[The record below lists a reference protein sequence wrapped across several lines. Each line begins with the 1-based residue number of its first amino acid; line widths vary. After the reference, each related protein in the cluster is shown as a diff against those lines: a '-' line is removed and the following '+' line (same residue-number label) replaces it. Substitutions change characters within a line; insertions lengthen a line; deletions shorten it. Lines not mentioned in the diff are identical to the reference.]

1 MIANPHI
8 TIYCGYLVNKI
19 YKLSKRYNSQMG
31 KSSKPK
37 NKFSIGIVRKSKK
50 SKGFYIEDNRESQFK
65 LGKKEIYKVMPGDA
79 VKFSLG
85 KKEWAFIEEV
95 VERNTK
101 EFIGT
106 VYTRGK
112 KIFSSPIG
120 FENDIRVAITG
131 DIPNKIN
138 PGSLVKVKM
147 TAQPREGQLAEAY
160 IERTF
165 TGGLELAYAI
175 AISNHNIKTN
185 WPKSV
190 ISAANKLKLKKQES
204 RHCEDL
210 RNKTFVTIDGK
221 NAKDFDDAV
230 LGEKD
235 KDGNF
240 ILYVAIADVAR
251 FVEQGSAIDQEAAER
266 GTSVYFTQKVVPML
280 PEVISNDLCSLR
292 PNEDKFCLVCKT
304 IIDKNGNLSDSTF
317 FEAQINSKARLTYER
332 LSKEIEQ
339 NKLHKTYSQSIEI
352 LLEIY
357 QRLKDNKARRG
368 ALELEVPFYV
378 PKFSD
383 NKITKFHS
391 SSRTV
396 SHMMVE
402 EFMLAANIA
411 TAEICLTYNLPSLFR
426 VHPKPDI
433 LKIKNLT
440 SFLRSRRINA
450 KLDEGNSVTQLSKLA
465 EFVGDRK
472 DKEIMH
478 MQILQSLSLA
488 TYEAKVSEHF
498 ALGYKAYSHFTS
510 PIRRYPDLIVH
521 RTIKRLI
528 ESNNGAI
535 SSKDNIS
542 PKGPYTQDHLEKI
555 AKECSV
561 KERDAEKSERDAL
574 NHLKCEF
581 ASENVGNSYRGQITG
596 VTNFGLFIHLQEVNI
611 EGLCHI
617 KYLPKNEYYV
627 YDESSQM
634 LRSNSSK
641 HSYSL
646 GDFLKVKIEKVDVFS
661 KRIDLKIL
669 K

>member
-1 MIANPHI
+1 
-8 TIYCGYLVNKI
+8 
-19 YKLSKRYNSQMG
+19 MG
-31 KSSKPK
+31 NSSKPK
-37 NKFSIGIVRKSKK
+37 TKPSIGIVKKSKK
-50 SKGFYIEDNRESQFK
+50 SKGFYVEDNRESQFK
-65 LGKKEIYKVMPGDA
+65 LGKKEIYKIMPGDT

-85 KKEWAFIEEV
+85 KREWAFIEEV
-95 VERNTK
+95 IERNTR
-101 EFIGT
+101 EFIGS
-106 VYTRGK
+106 VFTRGK
-112 KIFSSPIG
+112 KIYASPIG
-120 FENDIRVAITG
+120 YENDIRVAITG
-131 DIPNKIN
+131 DIPNKLN
-138 PGSLVKVKM
+138 PGSLVKVKI
-147 TAQPREGQLAEAY
+147 TQQPEAGKLAEAY
-160 IERTF
+160 IDRTF
-165 TGGLELAYAI
+165 TGGLELAYEI
-175 AISNHNIKTN
+175 AISNYKLNPT

-190 ISAANKLKLKKQES
+190 ISEANKLKFAEEKDVNF
-204 RHCEDL
+204 EDL

-230 LGEKD
+230 FGEND
-235 KDGNF
+235 KDGNY

-251 FVEQGSAIDQEAAER
+251 FVKQGSVIDQEASER
-266 GTSVYFTQKVVPML
+266 GTSVYFTQKVIPML

-304 IIDKNGNLSDSTF
+304 IVDKNGNLINSTF
-317 FEAQINSKARLTYER
+317 FEAKINSKARLTYEK
-332 LSKEIEQ
+332 LSKDIEQ
-339 NKLHKTYSQSIEI
+339 NKLNETYAKSIKN

-357 QRLKDNKARRG
+357 KRLKSNKDHRG

-378 PKFSD
+378 PKFKE
-383 NKITKFHS
+383 NKITKFFS
-391 SSRTV
+391 SPRTI

-411 TAEICLTYNLPSLFR
+411 TAEICLKLNMPSLFR

-450 KLDEGNSVTQLSKLA
+450 KLDDGNSVNQLSKL
-465 EFVGDRK
+465 VGIVDDRK
-472 DKEIMH
+472 DKTIMH

-521 RTIKRLI
+521 RTIKKLI
-528 ESNNGAI
+528 QINNGAI
-535 SSKDNIS
+535 TSKDRIVS
-542 PKGPYTQDHLEKI
+542 KGPYTQDKLEKLAI
-555 AKECSV
+555 ECSK
-561 KERDAEKSERDAL
+561 KERNAEKAERDAL

-581 ASENVGNSYRGQITG
+581 ASENIGNFYNGQITG
-596 VTNFGLFIHLQEVNI
+596 VTNFGLFVHIQDINI

-617 KYLPKNEYYV
+617 KHLPKNEYYV

-634 LRSNSSK
+634 LQSNSSK

-661 KRIDLKIL
+661 QRIDLRIQK
-669 K
+669 

>member
-1 MIANPHI
+1 
-8 TIYCGYLVNKI
+8 
-19 YKLSKRYNSQMG
+19 MG
-31 KSSKPK
+31 NSSKPK
-37 NKFSIGIVRKSKK
+37 TKPSIGIVKKSKK
-50 SKGFYIEDNRESQFK
+50 SKGFYVEDNRESQFK
-65 LGKKEIYKVMPGDA
+65 LGKKEIYKIMPGDT

-85 KKEWAFIEEV
+85 KREWAFIEEV
-95 VERNTK
+95 IERNTR
-101 EFIGT
+101 EFIGS
-106 VYTRGK
+106 VFTRGK
-112 KIFSSPIG
+112 KIYASPIG
-120 FENDIRVAITG
+120 YENDIRVAITG
-131 DIPNKIN
+131 DIPNKLN
-138 PGSLVKVKM
+138 PGSLVKVKI
-147 TAQPREGQLAEAY
+147 TQQPEAGKLAEAY

-165 TGGLELAYAI
+165 TGGLELAYEI
-175 AISNHNIKTN
+175 AISNYKINPT

-190 ISAANKLKLKKQES
+190 ISEANKLKFAEEKDVNF
-204 RHCEDL
+204 EDL

-230 LGEKD
+230 FGEND
-235 KDGNF
+235 KDGNY

-251 FVEQGSAIDQEAAER
+251 FVKQGSVIDQEASER
-266 GTSVYFTQKVVPML
+266 GTSVYFTQKVIPML

-304 IIDKNGNLSDSTF
+304 IVDKNGNLINSTF
-317 FEAQINSKARLTYER
+317 FEAKINSKARLTYEK
-332 LSKEIEQ
+332 LSKDIEQ
-339 NKLHKTYSQSIEI
+339 NKLNETYAKSIKN

-357 QRLKDNKARRG
+357 KRLKSNKDHRG

-378 PKFSD
+378 PKFKE
-383 NKITKFHS
+383 NKITKFFS
-391 SSRTV
+391 SPRTI

-411 TAEICLTYNLPSLFR
+411 TAEICLKLNMPSLFR

-450 KLDEGNSVTQLSKLA
+450 KLDDGHSVNQLSKL
-465 EFVGDRK
+465 VGMVDDRK
-472 DKEIMH
+472 DKTIMH

-521 RTIKRLI
+521 RTIKKLI
-528 ESNNGAI
+528 QINNGAI
-535 SSKDNIS
+535 SSKDRIVS
-542 PKGPYTQDHLEKI
+542 KGPYTQDNLEKLAI
-555 AKECSV
+555 ECSK
-561 KERDAEKSERDAL
+561 KERNAEKAERDAL

-581 ASENVGNSYRGQITG
+581 ASENIGNFYNGQITG
-596 VTNFGLFIHLQEVNI
+596 VTNFGLFVHIQDINI

-617 KYLPKNEYYV
+617 KHLPKNEYYV

-634 LRSNSSK
+634 LQSNSSK

-661 KRIDLKIL
+661 QRIDLRIQK
-669 K
+669 

>member
-1 MIANPHI
+1 
-8 TIYCGYLVNKI
+8 
-19 YKLSKRYNSQMG
+19 MG
-31 KSSKPK
+31 NSSKPK
-37 NKFSIGIVRKSKK
+37 TKPSIGIVKKSKK
-50 SKGFYIEDNRESQFK
+50 SKGFYVEDNRESQFK
-65 LGKKEIYKVMPGDA
+65 LGKKEIYKIMPGDT

-85 KKEWAFIEEV
+85 KREWAFIEEV
-95 VERNTK
+95 IERNTR
-101 EFIGT
+101 EFIGS
-106 VYTRGK
+106 VFTRGK
-112 KIFSSPIG
+112 KIYASPIG
-120 FENDIRVAITG
+120 YENDIRVAITG
-131 DIPNKIN
+131 DIPNKLN
-138 PGSLVKVKM
+138 PGSLVKVKI
-147 TAQPREGQLAEAY
+147 TQQPEAGKLAEAY

-165 TGGLELAYAI
+165 TGGLELAYEI
-175 AISNHNIKTN
+175 AISNYKLNPT

-190 ISAANKLKLKKQES
+190 ISEANKLKFAEEKDVNF
-204 RHCEDL
+204 EDL

-230 LGEKD
+230 FGEND
-235 KDGNF
+235 KDGNY

-251 FVEQGSAIDQEAAER
+251 FVKQGSVIDQEASER
-266 GTSVYFTQKVVPML
+266 GTSVYFTQKVIPML

-304 IIDKNGNLSDSTF
+304 IVDKNGNLINSTF
-317 FEAQINSKARLTYER
+317 FEAKINSKARLTYEK
-332 LSKEIEQ
+332 LSKDIEQ
-339 NKLHKTYSQSIEI
+339 NKLNETYAKSIKN

-357 QRLKDNKARRG
+357 KRLKSNKDHRG

-378 PKFSD
+378 PKFKE
-383 NKITKFHS
+383 NKITKFFS
-391 SSRTV
+391 SPRTI

-411 TAEICLTYNLPSLFR
+411 TAEICLKLNMPSLFR

-450 KLDEGNSVTQLSKLA
+450 KLDDGHSVNQLSKL
-465 EFVGDRK
+465 VGMVDDRK
-472 DKEIMH
+472 DKTIMH

-521 RTIKRLI
+521 RTIKKLI
-528 ESNNGAI
+528 QINNGAI
-535 SSKDNIS
+535 SSKDRIVS
-542 PKGPYTQDHLEKI
+542 KGPYTQDNLEKLAI
-555 AKECSV
+555 ECSK
-561 KERDAEKSERDAL
+561 KERNAEKAERDAL

-581 ASENVGNSYRGQITG
+581 ASENIGNFYNGQITG
-596 VTNFGLFIHLQEVNI
+596 VTNFGLFVHIQDINI

-617 KYLPKNEYYV
+617 KHLPKNEYYV

-634 LRSNSSK
+634 LQSNSSK

-661 KRIDLKIL
+661 QRIDLRIQK
-669 K
+669 

>member
-1 MIANPHI
+1 
-8 TIYCGYLVNKI
+8 
-19 YKLSKRYNSQMG
+19 MG
-31 KSSKPK
+31 NSSKPK
-37 NKFSIGIVRKSKK
+37 TKPSIGIVKKSKK
-50 SKGFYIEDNRESQFK
+50 SKGFYVEDNRESQFK
-65 LGKKEIYKVMPGDA
+65 LGKKEIYKIMPGDT

-85 KKEWAFIEEV
+85 KREWAFIEEV
-95 VERNTK
+95 IERNTR
-101 EFIGT
+101 EFIGS
-106 VYTRGK
+106 VFTRGK
-112 KIFSSPIG
+112 KIYASPIG
-120 FENDIRVAITG
+120 YENDIRVAITG
-131 DIPNKIN
+131 DIPNKLN
-138 PGSLVKVKM
+138 PGSLVKVKI
-147 TAQPREGQLAEAY
+147 TQQPEAGKLAEAY

-165 TGGLELAYAI
+165 TGGLELAYEI
-175 AISNHNIKTN
+175 AISNYKINPT
-185 WPKSV
+185 WPKSL
-190 ISAANKLKLKKQES
+190 ISEANKLKFAEEKDVNF
-204 RHCEDL
+204 EDL

-230 LGEKD
+230 FGEND
-235 KDGNF
+235 KDGNY

-251 FVEQGSAIDQEAAER
+251 FVKQGSVIDQEASER
-266 GTSVYFTQKVVPML
+266 GTSVYFTQKVIPML

-304 IIDKNGNLSDSTF
+304 IVDKNGNLINSTF
-317 FEAQINSKARLTYER
+317 FEAKINSKARLTYEK
-332 LSKEIEQ
+332 LSKDIEQ
-339 NKLHKTYSQSIEI
+339 NKLNETYAKSIKN

-357 QRLKDNKARRG
+357 KRLKSNKDHRG

-378 PKFSD
+378 PKFKE
-383 NKITKFHS
+383 NKITKFFS
-391 SSRTV
+391 SPRTI

-411 TAEICLTYNLPSLFR
+411 TAEICLKLNMPSLFR

-450 KLDEGNSVTQLSKLA
+450 KLDDGNSVNQLSKL
-465 EFVGDRK
+465 VGIVDDRK
-472 DKEIMH
+472 DKTIMH

-521 RTIKRLI
+521 RTIKKLI
-528 ESNNGAI
+528 QINNGAI
-535 SSKDNIS
+535 SSKDRIVS
-542 PKGPYTQDHLEKI
+542 KGPYTQDKLEKLAI
-555 AKECSV
+555 ECSK
-561 KERDAEKSERDAL
+561 KERNAEKAERDAL

-581 ASENVGNSYRGQITG
+581 ASENIGNFYNGQITG
-596 VTNFGLFIHLQEVNI
+596 VTNFGLFVHIQDINI

-617 KYLPKNEYYV
+617 KHLPKNEYYV

-634 LRSNSSK
+634 LQSNTSK

-661 KRIDLKIL
+661 QRIDLRIQK
-669 K
+669 

>member
-1 MIANPHI
+1 
-8 TIYCGYLVNKI
+8 
-19 YKLSKRYNSQMG
+19 MG
-31 KSSKPK
+31 NSSKPK
-37 NKFSIGIVRKSKK
+37 TKPSIGIVKKSKK
-50 SKGFYIEDNRESQFK
+50 SKGFYVEDNRESQFK
-65 LGKKEIYKVMPGDA
+65 LGKKEIYKIMPGDT

-85 KKEWAFIEEV
+85 KREWAFIEEV
-95 VERNTK
+95 IERNTR
-101 EFIGT
+101 EFIGS
-106 VYTRGK
+106 VFTRGK
-112 KIFSSPIG
+112 KIYASPIG
-120 FENDIRVAITG
+120 YENDIRVAITG
-131 DIPNKIN
+131 DIPNKLN
-138 PGSLVKVKM
+138 PGSLVKVKI
-147 TAQPREGQLAEAY
+147 TQQPEAGKLAEAY

-165 TGGLELAYAI
+165 TGGLELAYEI
-175 AISNHNIKTN
+175 AISNYKINPT

-190 ISAANKLKLKKQES
+190 ISEANKLKFAEEKDVNF
-204 RHCEDL
+204 EDL
-210 RNKTFVTIDGK
+210 RNKSFVTIDGK

-230 LGEKD
+230 FGEND
-235 KDGNF
+235 KDGNY

-251 FVEQGSAIDQEAAER
+251 FVKQGSVIDQEASER
-266 GTSVYFTQKVVPML
+266 GTSVYFTQKVIPML

-304 IIDKNGNLSDSTF
+304 IVDKNGNLINSTF
-317 FEAQINSKARLTYER
+317 FEAKINSKARLTYEK
-332 LSKEIEQ
+332 LSKDIEQ
-339 NKLHKTYSQSIEI
+339 NKLNETYAKSIKN

-357 QRLKDNKARRG
+357 KRLKSNKDHRG

-378 PKFSD
+378 PKFKE
-383 NKITKFHS
+383 NKITKFFS
-391 SSRTV
+391 SPRTI

-411 TAEICLTYNLPSLFR
+411 TAEICLKLNMPSLFR

-450 KLDEGNSVTQLSKLA
+450 KLDDGNSVNQLSKL
-465 EFVGDRK
+465 VGIVDDRK
-472 DKEIMH
+472 DKTIMH

-521 RTIKRLI
+521 RTIKKLI
-528 ESNNGAI
+528 QINNGAI
-535 SSKDNIS
+535 SSKDRIVS
-542 PKGPYTQDHLEKI
+542 KGPYTQDKLEKLAI
-555 AKECSV
+555 ECSK
-561 KERDAEKSERDAL
+561 KERNAEKAERDAL

-581 ASENVGNSYRGQITG
+581 ASENIGNFYNGQITG
-596 VTNFGLFIHLQEVNI
+596 VTNFGLFVHIQDINI

-617 KYLPKNEYYV
+617 KHLPKNEYYV

-634 LRSNSSK
+634 LQSNSSK

-661 KRIDLKIL
+661 QRIDLRIQK
-669 K
+669 

>member
-1 MIANPHI
+1 
-8 TIYCGYLVNKI
+8 
-19 YKLSKRYNSQMG
+19 MG
-31 KSSKPK
+31 NSSKSKTKP
-37 NKFSIGIVRKSKK
+37 SIGIVKKSKK
-50 SKGFYIEDNRESQFK
+50 SKGFYVEDNRESQFK
-65 LGKKEIYKVMPGDA
+65 LGKKEIYKIMPGDT

-85 KKEWAFIEEV
+85 KREWAFIEEV
-95 VERNTK
+95 IERNTR
-101 EFIGT
+101 EFIGS
-106 VYTRGK
+106 VFTRGK
-112 KIFSSPIG
+112 KIYASPIG
-120 FENDIRVAITG
+120 YENDIRVAITG
-131 DIPNKIN
+131 DIPNKLN
-138 PGSLVKVKM
+138 PGSLVKVKI
-147 TAQPREGQLAEAY
+147 TQQPEAGKLAEAY

-165 TGGLELAYAI
+165 TGGLELAYEI
-175 AISNHNIKTN
+175 AISNYKINPT

-190 ISAANKLKLKKQES
+190 ISEANKLKFAEEKDVNF
-204 RHCEDL
+204 EDL

-230 LGEKD
+230 FGEND
-235 KDGNF
+235 KDGNY

-251 FVEQGSAIDQEAAER
+251 FVKQGSVIDQEASER
-266 GTSVYFTQKVVPML
+266 GTSVYFTQKVIPML

-304 IIDKNGNLSDSTF
+304 IVDKNGNLINSTF
-317 FEAQINSKARLTYER
+317 FEAKINSKARLTYEK
-332 LSKEIEQ
+332 LSKDIEQ
-339 NKLHKTYSQSIEI
+339 NKLNETYAKSIKN

-357 QRLKDNKARRG
+357 KRLKSNKDHRG

-378 PKFSD
+378 PKFKE
-383 NKITKFHS
+383 NKITKFFS
-391 SSRTV
+391 SPRTI

-411 TAEICLTYNLPSLFR
+411 TAEICLKLNMPSLFR

-450 KLDEGNSVTQLSKLA
+450 KLDDGHSVNQLSKL
-465 EFVGDRK
+465 VGMVDDRK
-472 DKEIMH
+472 DKTIMH

-521 RTIKRLI
+521 RTIKKLI
-528 ESNNGAI
+528 QINNGAI
-535 SSKDNIS
+535 SSKDRIVS
-542 PKGPYTQDHLEKI
+542 KGPYTQDNLEKLAI
-555 AKECSV
+555 ECSK
-561 KERDAEKSERDAL
+561 KERNAEKAERDAL

-581 ASENVGNSYRGQITG
+581 ASENIGNFYNGQITG
-596 VTNFGLFIHLQEVNI
+596 VTNFGLFVHIQDINI

-617 KYLPKNEYYV
+617 KHLPKNEYYV

-634 LRSNSSK
+634 LQSNSSK

-661 KRIDLKIL
+661 QRIDLRIQK
-669 K
+669 

>member
-1 MIANPHI
+1 
-8 TIYCGYLVNKI
+8 
-19 YKLSKRYNSQMG
+19 MG
-31 KSSKPK
+31 NSSKPK
-37 NKFSIGIVRKSKK
+37 TKPSIGIVKKSKK
-50 SKGFYIEDNRESQFK
+50 SKGFYVEDNRESQFK
-65 LGKKEIYKVMPGDA
+65 LGKKEIYKIMPGDT

-85 KKEWAFIEEV
+85 KREWAFIEEV
-95 VERNTK
+95 IERNTR
-101 EFIGT
+101 EFIGS
-106 VYTRGK
+106 VFTRGK
-112 KIFSSPIG
+112 KIYASPIG
-120 FENDIRVAITG
+120 YENDIRVAITG
-131 DIPNKIN
+131 DIPNKLN
-138 PGSLVKVKM
+138 PGSLVKVKI
-147 TAQPREGQLAEAY
+147 TQQPEAGKLAEAY
-160 IERTF
+160 IDRTF
-165 TGGLELAYAI
+165 TGGLELAYEI
-175 AISNHNIKTN
+175 AISNYKINPT

-190 ISAANKLKLKKQES
+190 ISEANKLKFAEEKDVNF
-204 RHCEDL
+204 EDL

-230 LGEKD
+230 FGEND
-235 KDGNF
+235 KDGNY

-251 FVEQGSAIDQEAAER
+251 FVKQGSVIDQEASER
-266 GTSVYFTQKVVPML
+266 GTSVYFTQKVIPML

-304 IIDKNGNLSDSTF
+304 IVDKNGNLINSTF
-317 FEAQINSKARLTYER
+317 FEAKINSKARLTYEK
-332 LSKEIEQ
+332 LSKDIEQ
-339 NKLHKTYSQSIEI
+339 NKLNETYAKSIKN

-357 QRLKDNKARRG
+357 KRLKSNKDHRG

-378 PKFSD
+378 PKFKE
-383 NKITKFHS
+383 NKITKFFS
-391 SSRTV
+391 SPRTI

-411 TAEICLTYNLPSLFR
+411 TAEICLKLNMPSLFR

-450 KLDEGNSVTQLSKLA
+450 KLDDGNSVNQLSKL
-465 EFVGDRK
+465 VGIVDDRK
-472 DKEIMH
+472 DKTIMH

-521 RTIKRLI
+521 RTIKKLI
-528 ESNNGAI
+528 QINNGAI
-535 SSKDNIS
+535 SSKDRIVS
-542 PKGPYTQDHLEKI
+542 KGPYTQDKLEKLAI
-555 AKECSV
+555 ECSK
-561 KERDAEKSERDAL
+561 KERNAEKAERDAL

-581 ASENVGNSYRGQITG
+581 ASENIGNFYNGQITG
-596 VTNFGLFIHLQEVNI
+596 VTNFGLFIHIQDINI

-617 KYLPKNEYYV
+617 KHLPKNEYYV

-634 LRSNSSK
+634 LQSNSSK

-661 KRIDLKIL
+661 QRIDLRIQK
-669 K
+669 

>member
-1 MIANPHI
+1 
-8 TIYCGYLVNKI
+8 
-19 YKLSKRYNSQMG
+19 
-31 KSSKPK
+31 
-37 NKFSIGIVRKSKK
+37 
-50 SKGFYIEDNRESQFK
+50 
-65 LGKKEIYKVMPGDA
+65 
-79 VKFSLG
+79 
-85 KKEWAFIEEV
+85 
-95 VERNTK
+95 
-101 EFIGT
+101 
-106 VYTRGK
+106 
-112 KIFSSPIG
+112 
-120 FENDIRVAITG
+120 
-131 DIPNKIN
+131 
-138 PGSLVKVKM
+138 
-147 TAQPREGQLAEAY
+147 
-160 IERTF
+160 
-165 TGGLELAYAI
+165 
-175 AISNHNIKTN
+175 
-185 WPKSV
+185 
-190 ISAANKLKLKKQES
+190 
-204 RHCEDL
+204 
-210 RNKTFVTIDGK
+210 
-221 NAKDFDDAV
+221 
-230 LGEKD
+230 
-235 KDGNF
+235 
-240 ILYVAIADVAR
+240 
-251 FVEQGSAIDQEAAER
+251 
-266 GTSVYFTQKVVPML
+266 ML

-304 IIDKNGNLSDSTF
+304 VVDKNGNLHNSTF

-332 LSKEIEQ
+332 LSKEVEQ
-339 NKLHKTYSQSIEI
+339 NKLHRTYSQSIEI

-357 QRLKDNKARRG
+357 QRLKDNKKYRG

-378 PKFSD
+378 PKFND
-383 NKITKFHS
+383 NKISKFYS
-391 SSRTV
+391 SPRTI

-411 TAEICLTYNLPSLFR
+411 TAEICLKYNLPTLFR
-426 VHPKPDI
+426 VHPKPDM

-450 KLDEGNSVTQLSKLA
+450 KLDDGNSVNQLSKLA

-521 RTIKRLI
+521 RTIKKLI
-528 ESNNGAI
+528 EANNGAI
-535 SSKDNIS
+535 SSDDNIS
-542 PKGPYTQDHLEKI
+542 PKAPYTQDNLEKI

-561 KERDAEKSERDAL
+561 KERDAEKAERDAL

-581 ASENVGNSYRGQITG
+581 AFENIGNSYKGQITG

-634 LRSNSSK
+634 LQSNSSK

-661 KRIDLKIL
+661 QRIDLRIL

>member
-1 MIANPHI
+1 
-8 TIYCGYLVNKI
+8 
-19 YKLSKRYNSQMG
+19 MG
-31 KSSKPK
+31 NSSKPK
-37 NKFSIGIVRKSKK
+37 TKPSIGIVKKSKK
-50 SKGFYIEDNRESQFK
+50 SKGFYVEDNRESQFK
-65 LGKKEIYKVMPGDA
+65 LGKKEIYKIMPGDT

-85 KKEWAFIEEV
+85 KREWAFIEKV
-95 VERNTK
+95 IERNTR
-101 EFIGT
+101 EFIGS
-106 VYTRGK
+106 VFTRGK
-112 KIFSSPIG
+112 KVYASPIG
-120 FENDIRVAITG
+120 YENDIRVAITG
-131 DIPNKIN
+131 DIPNKLN
-138 PGSLVKVKM
+138 PGSLVKVKI
-147 TAQPREGQLAEAY
+147 TQQPEAGKLAEAY

-165 TGGLELAYAI
+165 TGGLELAYEI
-175 AISNHNIKTN
+175 AISNYKINPT

-190 ISAANKLKLKKQES
+190 ISEANKLKFAEEKDVNF
-204 RHCEDL
+204 EDL
-210 RNKTFVTIDGK
+210 RNKSFVTIDGK

-230 LGEKD
+230 FGEND
-235 KDGNF
+235 KDGNY

-251 FVEQGSAIDQEAAER
+251 FVKQGSVIDQEAAER
-266 GTSVYFTQKVVPML
+266 GTSVYFTQKVIPML

-304 IIDKNGNLSDSTF
+304 IVDKNGNLINSTF
-317 FEAQINSKARLTYER
+317 FEAKINSKARLTYEK
-332 LSKEIEQ
+332 LSKDIEQ
-339 NKLHKTYSQSIEI
+339 NKLNETYAKSIKN

-357 QRLKDNKARRG
+357 KRLKSNKDHRG

-378 PKFSD
+378 PKFKE
-383 NKITKFHS
+383 NKITKFFS
-391 SSRTV
+391 SPRTI

-411 TAEICLTYNLPSLFR
+411 TAEICLKLNMPSLFR

-450 KLDEGNSVTQLSKLA
+450 KLDDGNSVNQLSKL
-465 EFVGDRK
+465 VGMVDDRK
-472 DKEIMH
+472 DKTIMH

-521 RTIKRLI
+521 RTIKKLI
-528 ESNNGAI
+528 QINNGAI
-535 SSKDNIS
+535 SSKDRIVS
-542 PKGPYTQDHLEKI
+542 KGPYTQDNLEKLAI
-555 AKECSV
+555 ECSK
-561 KERDAEKSERDAL
+561 KERNAEKAERDAL

-581 ASENVGNSYRGQITG
+581 ASENIGNFYNGQITG
-596 VTNFGLFIHLQEVNI
+596 VTNFGLFIHIQDINI

-617 KYLPKNEYYV
+617 KHLPKNEYYV

-634 LRSNSSK
+634 LQSNSSK

-661 KRIDLKIL
+661 QRIDLRIQK
-669 K
+669 

>member
-1 MIANPHI
+1 
-8 TIYCGYLVNKI
+8 
-19 YKLSKRYNSQMG
+19 MG
-31 KSSKPK
+31 NSSKPK
-37 NKFSIGIVRKSKK
+37 TKPSIGIVKKSKK
-50 SKGFYIEDNRESQFK
+50 SKGFYVEDNRESQFK
-65 LGKKEIYKVMPGDA
+65 LGKKEIYKIMPGDT

-85 KKEWAFIEEV
+85 KREWAFIEEV
-95 VERNTK
+95 IERNTR
-101 EFIGT
+101 EFIGS
-106 VYTRGK
+106 VFTRGK
-112 KIFSSPIG
+112 KVYASPIG
-120 FENDIRVAITG
+120 YENDIRVAITG
-131 DIPNKIN
+131 DIPNKLN
-138 PGSLVKVKM
+138 PGSLVKVKI
-147 TAQPREGQLAEAY
+147 TQQPEAGKLAEAY

-165 TGGLELAYAI
+165 SGGLELAYEI
-175 AISNHNIKTN
+175 AISNYKINPT

-190 ISAANKLKLKKQES
+190 VSEANKLKFAEEKDVNF
-204 RHCEDL
+204 EDL
-210 RNKTFVTIDGK
+210 RNKSFVTIDGK

-230 LGEKD
+230 FGEND
-235 KDGNF
+235 KDGNY

-251 FVEQGSAIDQEAAER
+251 FVKQGSVIDQEASER
-266 GTSVYFTQKVVPML
+266 GTSVYFTQKVIPML

-304 IIDKNGNLSDSTF
+304 IVDKNGNLINSTF
-317 FEAQINSKARLTYER
+317 FEAKINSKARLTYEK
-332 LSKEIEQ
+332 LSKDIEQ
-339 NKLHKTYSQSIEI
+339 NKLNETYAKSIKN

-357 QRLKDNKARRG
+357 KRLKSNKDHRG

-378 PKFSD
+378 PKFKE
-383 NKITKFHS
+383 NKITKFFS
-391 SSRTV
+391 SPRTI

-411 TAEICLTYNLPSLFR
+411 TAEICLKLNMPSLFR

-450 KLDEGNSVTQLSKLA
+450 KLDDGNSVNQLSKL
-465 EFVGDRK
+465 VGIVDDRK
-472 DKEIMH
+472 DKTIMH

-521 RTIKRLI
+521 RTIKKLI
-528 ESNNGAI
+528 QINNGAI
-535 SSKDNIS
+535 SSKDRIVS
-542 PKGPYTQDHLEKI
+542 KGPYTQDKLEKLAI
-555 AKECSV
+555 ECSK
-561 KERDAEKSERDAL
+561 KERNAEKAERDAL

-581 ASENVGNSYRGQITG
+581 ASENIGNFYNGQITG
-596 VTNFGLFIHLQEVNI
+596 VTNFGLFIHIQDINI

-617 KYLPKNEYYV
+617 KHLPKNEYYV

-634 LRSNSSK
+634 LQSNSSK

-661 KRIDLKIL
+661 QRIDLRIQK
-669 K
+669 

>member
-1 MIANPHI
+1 
-8 TIYCGYLVNKI
+8 
-19 YKLSKRYNSQMG
+19 MG
-31 KSSKPK
+31 NSSKPK
-37 NKFSIGIVRKSKK
+37 TKPSIGIVKKSKK
-50 SKGFYIEDNRESQFK
+50 SKGFYVEDNRESQFK
-65 LGKKEIYKVMPGDA
+65 LGKKEIYKIMPGDT

-85 KKEWAFIEEV
+85 KREWAFIEEV
-95 VERNTK
+95 IERNTR
-101 EFIGT
+101 EFIGS
-106 VYTRGK
+106 VFTRGK
-112 KIFSSPIG
+112 KIYASPIG
-120 FENDIRVAITG
+120 YENDIRVAITG
-131 DIPNKIN
+131 DIPNKLN
-138 PGSLVKVKM
+138 PGSLVKVKI
-147 TAQPREGQLAEAY
+147 TQQPEAGKLAEAY

-165 TGGLELAYAI
+165 TGGLELAYEI
-175 AISNHNIKTN
+175 AISNYKLNPT

-190 ISAANKLKLKKQES
+190 ISEANKLKFAEEKDVNF
-204 RHCEDL
+204 EDL

-230 LGEKD
+230 FGEND
-235 KDGNF
+235 KDGNY

-251 FVEQGSAIDQEAAER
+251 FVKQGSVIDQEASER
-266 GTSVYFTQKVVPML
+266 GTSVYFTQKVIPML

-304 IIDKNGNLSDSTF
+304 IVDKNGNLINSTF
-317 FEAQINSKARLTYER
+317 FEAKINSKARLTYEK
-332 LSKEIEQ
+332 LSKDIEQ
-339 NKLHKTYSQSIEI
+339 NKLNETYAKSIKN

-357 QRLKDNKARRG
+357 KRLKSNKDHRG

-378 PKFSD
+378 PKFKE
-383 NKITKFHS
+383 NKITKFFS
-391 SSRTV
+391 SPRTI

-411 TAEICLTYNLPSLFR
+411 TAEICLKLNMPSLFR

-450 KLDEGNSVTQLSKLA
+450 KLDDGNSVNQLSKL
-465 EFVGDRK
+465 VGIVDDRK
-472 DKEIMH
+472 DKTIMH

-521 RTIKRLI
+521 RTIKKLI
-528 ESNNGAI
+528 QINNGAI
-535 SSKDNIS
+535 TSKDRIVS
-542 PKGPYTQDHLEKI
+542 KGPYTQDKLEKLAI
-555 AKECSV
+555 ECSK
-561 KERDAEKSERDAL
+561 KERNAEKAERDAL

-581 ASENVGNSYRGQITG
+581 ASENIGNFYNGQITG
-596 VTNFGLFIHLQEVNI
+596 VTNFGLFVHIQDINI

-617 KYLPKNEYYV
+617 KHLPKNEYYV

-634 LRSNSSK
+634 LQSNSSK

-661 KRIDLKIL
+661 QRIDLRIQK
-669 K
+669 

>member
-1 MIANPHI
+1 M
-8 TIYCGYLVNKI
+8 
-19 YKLSKRYNSQMG
+19 R
-31 KSSKPK
+31 KSSKSK
-37 NKFSIGIVRKSKK
+37 TKFSIGIVRKSKK
-50 SKGFYIEDNRESQFK
+50 SKGFYVEDNRESQFK
-65 LGKKEIYKVMPGDA
+65 LGKKEIFKVMPGDT

-112 KIFSSPIG
+112 KMFSSPIG

-138 PGSLVKVKM
+138 PGSLVKVKI
-147 TAQPREGQLAEAY
+147 TAQPQEGQLAEAY
-160 IERTF
+160 IERAF
-165 TGGLELAYAI
+165 TGGLELAYEI
-175 AISNHNIKTN
+175 AVSNHHIKTK

-190 ISAANKLKLKKQES
+190 VSASNKLKLKKDEN
-204 RHCEDL
+204 RNCEDL
-210 RNKTFVTIDGK
+210 RKKTFVTIDGK

-235 KDGNF
+235 GDGNY

-251 FVEQGSAIDQEAAER
+251 FVEQGSAIDLEAAER

-304 IIDKNGNLSDSTF
+304 VVDKNGNLHNSTF

-339 NKLHKTYSQSIEI
+339 NKLHRTYSQSIEI

-357 QRLKDNKARRG
+357 QRLKDNKKHRG

-378 PKFSD
+378 PKFND
-383 NKITKFHS
+383 NKISKFYS
-391 SSRTV
+391 SPRTI

-411 TAEICLTYNLPSLFR
+411 TAEICLKYNLPSLFR
-426 VHPKPDI
+426 VHPKPDM

-450 KLDEGNSVTQLSKLA
+450 KLDDGNSVNQLSKLA

-521 RTIKRLI
+521 RTIKKLI
-528 ESNNGAI
+528 EANNGAI
-535 SSKDNIS
+535 SSDDNIS
-542 PKGPYTQDHLEKI
+542 PKAPYTQDNLEKI

-561 KERDAEKSERDAL
+561 KERDAEKAERDAL

-581 ASENVGNSYRGQITG
+581 ASENIGNSYKGQITG

-634 LRSNSSK
+634 LQSNSSK

-661 KRIDLKIL
+661 QRIDLRIL

>member
-1 MIANPHI
+1 
-8 TIYCGYLVNKI
+8 
-19 YKLSKRYNSQMG
+19 MG
-31 KSSKPK
+31 NSSKPK
-37 NKFSIGIVRKSKK
+37 TKPSIGIVKKSKK
-50 SKGFYIEDNRESQFK
+50 SKGFYVEDNRESQFK
-65 LGKKEIYKVMPGDA
+65 LGKKEIYKIMPGDT

-85 KKEWAFIEEV
+85 KREWAFIEEV
-95 VERNTK
+95 IERNTR
-101 EFIGT
+101 EFIGS
-106 VYTRGK
+106 VFTRGK
-112 KIFSSPIG
+112 KIYASPIG
-120 FENDIRVAITG
+120 YENDIRVAITG
-131 DIPNKIN
+131 DIPNKLN
-138 PGSLVKVKM
+138 PGSLVKVKI
-147 TAQPREGQLAEAY
+147 TQQPEAGKLAEAY

-165 TGGLELAYAI
+165 TGGLELAYEI
-175 AISNHNIKTN
+175 AISNYKINPT

-190 ISAANKLKLKKQES
+190 ISEANKLKFAEEKDVNF
-204 RHCEDL
+204 EDL

-230 LGEKD
+230 FGEND
-235 KDGNF
+235 KDGNY

-251 FVEQGSAIDQEAAER
+251 FVKQGSVIDQEASER
-266 GTSVYFTQKVVPML
+266 GTSVYFTQKVIPML

-304 IIDKNGNLSDSTF
+304 IVDKNGNLINSTF
-317 FEAQINSKARLTYER
+317 FEAKINSKARLTYEK
-332 LSKEIEQ
+332 LSKDIEQ
-339 NKLHKTYSQSIEI
+339 NKLNETYAKSIKN

-357 QRLKDNKARRG
+357 KRLKSNKDHRG

-378 PKFSD
+378 PKFKE
-383 NKITKFHS
+383 NKITKFFS
-391 SSRTV
+391 SPRTI

-411 TAEICLTYNLPSLFR
+411 TAEICLKLNMPSLFR

-450 KLDEGNSVTQLSKLA
+450 KLDDGHSVNQLSKL
-465 EFVGDRK
+465 VGMVDDRK
-472 DKEIMH
+472 DKTIMH

-498 ALGYKAYSHFTS
+498 ALGYKAFSHFTS

-521 RTIKRLI
+521 RTIKKLI
-528 ESNNGAI
+528 QINNGAI
-535 SSKDNIS
+535 SSKDRIVS
-542 PKGPYTQDHLEKI
+542 KGPYTQDNLEKLAI
-555 AKECSV
+555 ECSK
-561 KERDAEKSERDAL
+561 KERNAEKAERDAL

-581 ASENVGNSYRGQITG
+581 ASENIGNFYNGQITG
-596 VTNFGLFIHLQEVNI
+596 VTNFGLFVHIQDINI

-617 KYLPKNEYYV
+617 KHLPKNEYYV

-634 LRSNSSK
+634 LQSNSSK

-661 KRIDLKIL
+661 QRIDLRIQK
-669 K
+669 

>member
-1 MIANPHI
+1 
-8 TIYCGYLVNKI
+8 
-19 YKLSKRYNSQMG
+19 MG
-31 KSSKPK
+31 NSSKPK
-37 NKFSIGIVRKSKK
+37 TKPSIGIVKKSKK
-50 SKGFYIEDNRESQFK
+50 SKGFYVEDNRESQFK
-65 LGKKEIYKVMPGDA
+65 LGKKEIYKIMPGDT

-85 KKEWAFIEEV
+85 KREWAFIEEV
-95 VERNTK
+95 IERNTR
-101 EFIGT
+101 EFIGS
-106 VYTRGK
+106 VFTRGK
-112 KIFSSPIG
+112 KIYASPIG
-120 FENDIRVAITG
+120 YENDIRVAITG
-131 DIPNKIN
+131 DIPNKLN
-138 PGSLVKVKM
+138 PGSLVKVKI
-147 TAQPREGQLAEAY
+147 TQQPEAGKLAEAY
-160 IERTF
+160 IDRTF
-165 TGGLELAYAI
+165 TGGLELAYEI
-175 AISNHNIKTN
+175 AISNYKINPT

-190 ISAANKLKLKKQES
+190 ISEANKLKFAEEKDVNF
-204 RHCEDL
+204 EDL

-230 LGEKD
+230 FGEND
-235 KDGNF
+235 KDGNY

-251 FVEQGSAIDQEAAER
+251 FVKQGSVIDQEASER
-266 GTSVYFTQKVVPML
+266 GTSVYFTQKVIPML

-304 IIDKNGNLSDSTF
+304 IVDKNGNLINSTF
-317 FEAQINSKARLTYER
+317 FEAKINSKARLTYEK
-332 LSKEIEQ
+332 LSKDIEQ
-339 NKLHKTYSQSIEI
+339 NKLNETYAKSIKN

-357 QRLKDNKARRG
+357 KRLKSNKDHRG

-378 PKFSD
+378 PKFKE
-383 NKITKFHS
+383 NKITKFFS
-391 SSRTV
+391 SPRTI

-411 TAEICLTYNLPSLFR
+411 TAEICLKLNMPSLFR

-450 KLDEGNSVTQLSKLA
+450 KLDDGNSVNQLSKL
-465 EFVGDRK
+465 VGIVDDRK
-472 DKEIMH
+472 DKTIMH

-521 RTIKRLI
+521 RTIKKLI
-528 ESNNGAI
+528 QINNGAI
-535 SSKDNIS
+535 TSKDRIVS
-542 PKGPYTQDHLEKI
+542 KGPYTQDKLEKLAI
-555 AKECSV
+555 ECSK
-561 KERDAEKSERDAL
+561 KERNAEKAERDAL

-581 ASENVGNSYRGQITG
+581 ASENIGNFYNGQITG
-596 VTNFGLFIHLQEVNI
+596 VTNFGLFIHIQDINI

-617 KYLPKNEYYV
+617 KHLPKNEYYV

-634 LRSNSSK
+634 LQSNSSK

-661 KRIDLKIL
+661 QRIDLRIQK
-669 K
+669 

>member
-1 MIANPHI
+1 
-8 TIYCGYLVNKI
+8 
-19 YKLSKRYNSQMG
+19 MG
-31 KSSKPK
+31 NSSKPK
-37 NKFSIGIVRKSKK
+37 TKPSIGIVKKSKK
-50 SKGFYIEDNRESQFK
+50 SKGFYVEDNRESQFK
-65 LGKKEIYKVMPGDA
+65 LGKKEIYKIMPGDT

-85 KKEWAFIEEV
+85 KREWAFIEEV
-95 VERNTK
+95 IERNTR
-101 EFIGT
+101 EFIGS
-106 VYTRGK
+106 VFTRGK
-112 KIFSSPIG
+112 KIYASPIG
-120 FENDIRVAITG
+120 YENDIRVAITG
-131 DIPNKIN
+131 DIPNKLN
-138 PGSLVKVKM
+138 PGSLVKVKI
-147 TAQPREGQLAEAY
+147 TQQPEAGKLAEAY
-160 IERTF
+160 IDRTF
-165 TGGLELAYAI
+165 TGGLELAYEI
-175 AISNHNIKTN
+175 AISNYKINPT

-190 ISAANKLKLKKQES
+190 ISEANKLKFAEEKDVNF
-204 RHCEDL
+204 EDL

-230 LGEKD
+230 FGEND
-235 KDGNF
+235 KDGNY

-251 FVEQGSAIDQEAAER
+251 FVKQGSVIDQEASER
-266 GTSVYFTQKVVPML
+266 GTSVYFTQKVIPML

-304 IIDKNGNLSDSTF
+304 IVDKNGNLINSTF
-317 FEAQINSKARLTYER
+317 FEAKINSKARLTYEK
-332 LSKEIEQ
+332 LSKDIEQ
-339 NKLHKTYSQSIEI
+339 NKLNETYAKSIKN

-357 QRLKDNKARRG
+357 KRLKSNKDHRG

-378 PKFSD
+378 PKFKE
-383 NKITKFHS
+383 NKIIKFFS
-391 SSRTV
+391 SPRTI

-411 TAEICLTYNLPSLFR
+411 TAEICLKLNMPSLFR

-450 KLDEGNSVTQLSKLA
+450 KLDDGNSVNQLSKL
-465 EFVGDRK
+465 VGIVDDRK
-472 DKEIMH
+472 DKTIMH

-521 RTIKRLI
+521 RTIKKLI
-528 ESNNGAI
+528 QINNGAI
-535 SSKDNIS
+535 SSKDRIVS
-542 PKGPYTQDHLEKI
+542 KGPYTQDKLEKLAI
-555 AKECSV
+555 ECSK
-561 KERDAEKSERDAL
+561 KERNAEKAERDAL

-581 ASENVGNSYRGQITG
+581 ASENIGNFYNGQITG
-596 VTNFGLFIHLQEVNI
+596 VTNFGLFVHIQDINI

-617 KYLPKNEYYV
+617 KHLPKNEYYV

-634 LRSNSSK
+634 LQSNTSK

-661 KRIDLKIL
+661 QRIDLRIQK
-669 K
+669 